1 MTRAINIDL
10 QGGVVP
16 ISQAAAS
23 LAALIRRVKVSGQ
36 PIVITQKG
44 YPSAVLLNIEL
55 FEQLRALAMQA
66 EQSRQQQEM

>member
-1 MTRAINIDL
+1 MGRSINIDL

-23 LAALIRRVKVSGQ
+23 LAALIRRAKESGQ
-36 PIVITQKG
+36 PVVITQKG

-55 FEQLRALAMQA
+55 FEQLRSLALQTEQA
-66 EQSRQQQEM
+66 RQREA